1 MQISIFVWSCVLE
14 KWSCISLRMTTI
26 DMLPI
31 YVDDHSRIILRYIY
45 RFKDHHT
52 GCFLYINKRTYD
64 TDVADLRFI
73 DKKIQTE
80 TSNKQRKTSTL
91 GTVQSGAKPFTQMS
105 PKTFSHNAEHHVKW
119 KHRISVKHDSLVV
132 LGLFCSQV
140 LIEPTVNSSEYQNIL
155 ESNVRPPVCQLKIC
169 LNWVMQQDDDYKAQQ
184 QIWNRTAEE
193 EKNHGVA
200 MAQSLIVGAP

>member
-1 MQISIFVWSCVLE
+1 
-14 KWSCISLRMTTI
+14 
-26 DMLPI
+26 MLPI

-52 GCFLYINKRTYD
+52 GCFLCINKRTYD

-80 TSNKQRKTSTL
+80 TSNKQKKLYTGYCAVWSKVFHTDE
-91 GTVQSGAKPFTQMS
+91 
-105 PKTFSHNAEHHVKW
+105 PKVEIFSHNAEHHVKW
-119 KHRISVKHDSLVV
+119 KHRISAQTTVKHNSLVV

-140 LIEPTVNSSEYQNIL
+140 LIEPTMNSSEYQNIL
-155 ESNVRPPVCQLKIC
+155 ESNVRPSMCQLKIC
-169 LNWVMQQDDDYKAQQ
+169 LNRVMQQDDDYKAQQ